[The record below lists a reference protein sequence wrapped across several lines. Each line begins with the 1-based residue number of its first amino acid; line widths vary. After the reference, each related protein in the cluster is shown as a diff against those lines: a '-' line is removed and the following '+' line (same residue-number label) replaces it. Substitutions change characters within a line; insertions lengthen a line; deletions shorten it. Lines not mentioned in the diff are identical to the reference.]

1 VNVLDVVSHSELLSL
16 WKRGMRNGAIQR
28 LPVIKRGL
36 FSAAIDYSRLFGV
49 IRNTDLI
56 RILDGVAEKIG
67 KRLGRR
73 IWDNGL
79 FRAASF
85 LKNSKI
91 MRIFPSVWRWVNQ
104 ADYIFWLGTA
114 LLNNMRKWI
123 ALPYRKA

>member
-1 VNVLDVVSHSELLSL
+1 MLDVISHSELLSL
-16 WKRGMRNGAIQR
+16 WKRGMRNGAIHR

-49 IRNTDLI
+49 IRNMDLI
-56 RILDGVAEKIG
+56 RMLDGVAERIG

-85 LKNSKI
+85 LKNSTI
-91 MRIFPSVWRWVNQ
+91 MRIFPSVRRWISQ
-104 ADYIFWLGTA
+104 DDYVFWLGTD
-114 LLNNMRKWI
+114 LFNNRRKWI
-123 ALPYRKA
+123 TLPYHKK